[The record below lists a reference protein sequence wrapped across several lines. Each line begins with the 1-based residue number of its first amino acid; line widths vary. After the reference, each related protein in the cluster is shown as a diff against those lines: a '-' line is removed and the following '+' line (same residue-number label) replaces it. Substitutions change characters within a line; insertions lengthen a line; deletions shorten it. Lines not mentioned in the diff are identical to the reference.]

1 MSANPLLVLTTCESS
16 RQAQQLA
23 DVLVEGRLAAC
34 VNTVNNVSSTY
45 RWAGKVER
53 GQEFLLLIKTT
64 EDRFGAIEKQIKSHS
79 SYELPEVMAV
89 RIRAGSKDY
98 LDWVSAS
105 VRD

>member
-1 MSANPLLVLTTCESS
+1 MSADPLLVLTTCESS
-16 RQAQQLA
+16 HQAHQLA
-23 DVLVEGRLAAC
+23 NVLVEGRLAAC
-34 VNTVNNVSSTY
+34 VNAVNNVSSTY

-64 EDRFGAIEKQIKSHS
+64 ADRFDAIEEQIKSHS

-89 RIRAGSKDY
+89 RIEAGSEDY
-98 LDWVSAS
+98 LDWISAS